1 MAKRTKSLIPSEKQI
16 HTNVCEYLRIN
27 YPDLIFTSD
36 PSGIKSSMGVVMD
49 VQRKV
54 SKHKIP
60 DLLIFEPNS
69 QYSAAFFE
77 IKRSVGDLYL
87 KSGKLKND
95 HVKAQQQTIDL
106 LLSKGYFAT
115 FTIGF
120 EGTIQTI
127 EKYLNT

>member
-1 MAKRTKSLIPSEKQI
+1 
-16 HTNVCEYLRIN
+16 
-27 YPDLIFTSD
+27 
-36 PSGIKSSMGVVMD
+36 MGVVMD

-87 KSGKLKND
+87 KSGKLKTTTLKRSN
-95 HVKAQQQTIDL
+95 KRLI
-106 LLSKGYFAT
+106 Y
-115 FTIGF
+115 
-120 EGTIQTI
+120 
-127 EKYLNT
+127 Y